1 MKSQTIS
8 TPAEDSTMPK
18 ANLAPPSLLF
28 QVNAFTI
35 PLRESKPVGL
45 EYCSLNASRAVP
57 AREAQHLQ
65 APRAVPTHPALLP
78 LLPAQAQG
86 DL

>member
-28 QVNAFTI
+28 QTKSMLSPF
-35 PLRESKPVGL
+35 LL
-45 EYCSLNASRAVP
+45 EKANR
-57 AREAQHLQ
+57 
-65 APRAVPTHPALLP
+65 
-78 LLPAQAQG
+78 
-86 DL
+86 